1 LVSGL
6 IYCRAADDGLAI
18 DKGSIISMSIHRKI
32 TRRAAVQTIGGSAL
46 GIIAAPS
53 IVSAQ
58 ARELVVGGA
67 ASHKPWV
74 ERIVQPFFEKKY
86 NCRIVYEGTRSLVNL
101 EKMQKNKDK
110 QYLSVVQMDDPV
122 MILAVKES
130 LLEKLTPDKVPN
142 LSKIRP
148 AAVHMDGMWAN
159 YLTPWQGIAYNR
171 TALPNGVASWAE
183 VWDAKFK
190 GRVILPSLQN
200 TEGLAN
206 LFIASHLATGKP
218 MAEALKD
225 PDPGFKH
232 LAKLKPNL
240 LTVYTQMPQ
249 AFNLLEQGEAWVIVN
264 ALSSFAL
271 QRKSEGAG
279 IDLAAPKEGI
289 FASPSGICIVKGAP
303 APELAHAYVNEMLGE
318 EIQAQ
323 ISGPTFS
330 LPTNTAVKAPA
341 GMPTNVTLH
350 GLDWGYVADNRN
362 DWVKRWDREMAL

>member
-1 LVSGL
+1 MRECTEMAGL
-6 IYCRAADDGLAI
+6 
-18 DKGSIISMSIHRKI
+18 RKI
-32 TRRAAVQTIGGSAL
+32 TRRSAVSGIGVGAL
-46 GIIAAPS
+46 GVVAAPS
-53 IVSAQ
+53 ILRGQ
-58 ARELVVGGA
+58 AKEIVVGGA

-74 ERIVQPFFEKKY
+74 ESIVQPFFEQKY

-122 MILAVKES
+122 MILAVKEGV
-130 LLEKLTPDKVPN
+130 LERLTPDKVPN
-142 LSKIRP
+142 LAKIRP
-148 AAVHMDGMWAN
+148 GAVHMDGMWAN

-171 TALPNGVASWAE
+171 AALPNGISSWAD

-225 PDPGFKH
+225 PEPGFKH

-271 QRKSEGAG
+271 QRKAEGAG

-289 FASPSGICIVKGAP
+289 FASPSGICMVKGAP
-303 APELAHAYVNEMLGE
+303 AGDLAYAYIDEMIGAELQGK
-318 EIQAQ
+318 
-323 ISGPTFS
+323 ISGQKFS
-330 LPTNTAVKAPA
+330 
-341 GMPTNVTLH
+341 
-350 GLDWGYVADNRN
+350 
-362 DWVKRWDREMAL
+362 